1 MNFLKGGIFLNSKK
15 KGMTLVAKQRLAG
28 WTFLTPATILI
39 AIMSFYPMVKAF
51 IVSLQTGAGANM
63 HFADPIFKNYQ
74 RILADKVFQQS
85 IVNTFLYLI
94 IQVPIMLVLAI
105 LLAQLLNNK
114 DLKFRGLFRTC
125 VFLPCATSLVSYS
138 LIFRSMFATDG
149 LVNSVLI
156 NLGILDTGYNFLG
169 NAASAKIVIIIA
181 LIWRWTGY
189 NMVFYLAGLQ
199 NIEYSVYEAAKIDG
213 ANGWKTF
220 WKITVPLLKPT
231 IIMTFIMSIN
241 GTLQLFDES
250 VNLTKGGPANST
262 ITMSHYVYNTCFIN
276 VPNFGYAAAMSFLIF
291 IMVAILAFINLK
303 VGDTRD

>member
-1 MNFLKGGIFLNSKK
+1 MGNKK
-15 KGMTLVAKQRLAG
+15 KMGLLAKQRAAG
-28 WTFLTPATILI
+28 WAFLLLASAMIVV
-39 AIMSFYPMVKAF
+39 MSFYPMVRALITSFKTGSSAN
-51 IVSLQTGAGANM
+51 LQW
-63 HFADPIFKNYQ
+63 ADPIIYNYKRMFQ
-74 RILADKVFQQS
+74 DKMFMRSVG
-85 IVNTFLYLI
+85 NTFLYLI

-114 DLKFRGLFRTC
+114 DLKFKGLFRTC
-125 VFLPCATSLVSYS
+125 IFLPCAVSLVSYS
-138 LIFRSMFATDG
+138 LIFRSIFATQG
-149 LVNSVLI
+149 LI
-156 NLGILDTGYNFLG
+156 NIILQKIGIISEGINWLGTTST
-169 NAASAKIVIIIA
+169 ARIVIIIA

-220 WKITVPLLKPT
+220 WYVTVPLLRPV

-250 VNLTKGGPANST
+250 VNLTNGGPANTT
-262 ITMSHYVYNTCFIN
+262 ITMSHYIYNNSFGQG
-276 VPNFGYAAAMSFLIF
+276 VANFGYASAMSFFVF
-291 IMVAILAFINLK
+291 ILVAILAAINLK

>member
-1 MNFLKGGIFLNSKK
+1 VIALEKTKYKSVQTKQKAAGWIFL
-15 KGMTLVAKQRLAG
+15 L
-28 WTFLTPATILI
+28 PATILI
-39 AIMSFYPMVKAF
+39 FIMSFWPMIRAF
-51 IVSLQTGAGANM
+51 IMSLQTGSSANM
-63 HFADPIFKNYQ
+63 RWARPIFWNYTRMLQ
-74 RILADKVFQQS
+74 DKKFLLTMG
-85 IVNTFLYLI
+85 NTFLYLI

-114 DLKFRGLFRTC
+114 DLKCRGLFRTM
-125 VFLPCATSLVSYS
+125 VFLPCATSLVSYA
-138 LIFRSMFATDG
+138 LIFKSLFATQG
-149 LVNSVLI
+149 LMNTILKSLGLI
-156 NLGILDTGYNFLG
+156 HSNINFLG
-169 NAASAKIVIIIA
+169 TTGTARAIIIIA

-220 WKITVPLLKPT
+220 WHITVPLLKPT

-250 VNLTKGGPANST
+250 VNLTKGGPSFT
-262 ITMSHYVYNTCFIN
+262 TMTMSHYIYNNAFGTG
-276 VPNFGYAAAMSFLIF
+276 VANFGYSSAMSFVVF
-291 IMVAILAFINLK
+291 ILVAILSFINMK